1 MDNFQIFIDI
11 QSKNSYNKSIKYFKV
26 KEVNGLNPV
35 YEKVEICYKQIRAKV
50 SFVPKVAIVLGSG
63 LGALADVIQVVD
75 TMDYAEINGFPV
87 STVDGHKGRFVFGY
101 IQETP
106 VVIMQGRVHFYEGY
120 EISDVVLPIR
130 VMSKLGAEILFLTNS
145 AGGLN
150 TMYRPGDFMMIT
162 DHISSFMP
170 SPLIGENIDEWGSR
184 FPSMEDIYDPQLC
197 EFIRQSAR
205 ECNVLLRE
213 GVYVQMKGPQY
224 ETTAEVKMCQV
235 LGGDAV
241 GMSTA
246 IEAVAGRHMGMRVC
260 GLSCISNMAC
270 GISKTPLNHMDV
282 TEVGEKMA
290 PLFRLLVYKSIS
302 KMTEEMLEIQRQ
314 AAPQPQVMASSVI
327 IDDM

>member
-1 MDNFQIFIDI
+1 M
-11 QSKNSYNKSIKYFKV
+11 
-26 KEVNGLNPV
+26 NPV
-35 YEKVEICYKQIRAKV
+35 YEKVELCFKQIRAKIG
-50 SFVPKVAIVLGSG
+50 FVPKVAIVLGSG

-75 TMDYAEINGFPV
+75 TIDYSEIQGFPV

-130 VMSKLGAEILFLTNS
+130 VMRKLGADILFLTNS

-162 DHISSFMP
+162 DHIGSFMP
-170 SPLIGENIDEWGSR
+170 SPLIGENVEEWGKR
-184 FPSMEDIYDPQLC
+184 FPSMENIYDAQLC

-205 ECNVLLRE
+205 ECNVPLRE

-224 ETTAEVKMCQV
+224 ETSAEVRMCQL

-290 PLFRLLVYKSIS
+290 PLFRLLVYKAIS
-302 KMTEEMLEIQRQ
+302 KMTADMEDKPKASAVQ
-314 AAPQPQVMASSVI
+314 QPTASSVI

>member
-1 MDNFQIFIDI
+1 MN
-11 QSKNSYNKSIKYFKV
+11 
-26 KEVNGLNPV
+26 EVF
-35 YEKVEICYKQIRAKV
+35 EKVEVCYRQIRAKV
-50 SFVPKVAIVLGSG
+50 DFRPKVAIVLGSG
-63 LGALADVIQVVD
+63 LGALADVIQVTD
-75 TMDYAEINGFPV
+75 TVDYAEIEGFPV

-101 IQETP
+101 IESTP

-120 EISDVVLPIR
+120 DIHDVVLPIR
-130 VMSKLGAEILFLTNS
+130 VMRKLGAEILFLTNS

-162 DHISSFMP
+162 DHIGSFMP
-170 SPLIGENIDEWGSR
+170 SPLIGKNVDEWGPR
-184 FPSMEDIYDPQLC
+184 FPSLQNLYDAQLC
-197 EFIRQSAR
+197 EYIRQAAR
-205 ECNVLLRE
+205 DSNVLLRE
-213 GVYVQMKGPQY
+213 GVYVQMRGPQY
-224 ETTAEVKMCQV
+224 ETSAEVRMCQAI
-235 LGGDAV
+235 GGDAV

-290 PLFRLLVYKSIS
+290 PMFRLLVYRAIS
-302 KMTEEMLEIQRQ
+302 KMTEDITEKEEPKVRNT
-314 AAPQPQVMASSVI
+314 APVSSI

>member
-1 MDNFQIFIDI
+1 M
-11 QSKNSYNKSIKYFKV
+11 
-26 KEVNGLNPV
+26 NPV
-35 YEKVEICYKQIRAKV
+35 YEKVVLCYKQIRAKV
-50 SFVPKVAIVLGSG
+50 GFVPKVAIVLGSG

-75 TMDYAEINGFPV
+75 TVDYADITGFPV

-130 VMSKLGAEILFLTNS
+130 VMKLLGADILFLTNS

-162 DHISSFMP
+162 DHIGSFMP
-170 SPLIGENIDEWGSR
+170 SPLTGENIDEWGQR
-184 FPSMEDIYDPQLC
+184 FPSMENIYDVQLC
-197 EFIRQSAR
+197 EFIRQAAR

-224 ETTAEVKMCQV
+224 ETSAEVKMCQT

-246 IEAVAGRHMGMRVC
+246 VEAVAGRHMGMRVC

-290 PLFRLLVYKSIS
+290 PLFRLLVYKAIS
-302 KMTEEMLEIQRQ
+302 KITEDAVDKQKAE
-314 AAPQPQVMASSVI
+314 PQQQPAESGVI

>member
-1 MDNFQIFIDI
+1 M
-11 QSKNSYNKSIKYFKV
+11 SEKV
-26 KEVNGLNPV
+26 DTV
-35 YEKVEICYKQIRAKV
+35 YEKVELCYQQIRTKV
-50 SFVPKVAIVLGSG
+50 EFLPKVAIVLGSG
-63 LGALADVIQVVD
+63 LGALAEVIQVVD
-75 TMDYAEINGFPV
+75 TVDYADINGFPV

-101 IQETP
+101 IEETP

-120 EISDVVLPIR
+120 DISDVVLPIR
-130 VMSKLGAEILFLTNS
+130 VMRKLGADILFLTNS

-170 SPLIGENIDEWGSR
+170 SPLIGENVEEWGAR
-184 FPSMEDIYDPQLC
+184 FPSMENIYDVSLC
-197 EFIRQSAR
+197 EFIRQAAR
-205 ECNVLLRE
+205 ESNVLLRE

-224 ETTAEVKMCQV
+224 ETSAEVRMCQT

-270 GISKTPLNHMDV
+270 GISKTPLNHMEV

-290 PLFRLLVYKSIS
+290 PLFRLLVYRAIS
-302 KMTEEMLEIQRQ
+302 KMTADIVD
-314 AAPQPQVMASSVI
+314 AAPQPTRQESAMASFIV
-327 IDDM
+327 DDM

>member
-1 MDNFQIFIDI
+1 M
-11 QSKNSYNKSIKYFKV
+11 
-26 KEVNGLNPV
+26 NPV
-35 YEKVEICYKQIRAKV
+35 YEKVVLCYKQIRAKV
-50 SFVPKVAIVLGSG
+50 GFVPKVAIVLGSG

-75 TMDYAEINGFPV
+75 TVDYGDITGFPV

-120 EISDVVLPIR
+120 EVSDVVLPIR
-130 VMSKLGAEILFLTNS
+130 VMKLLGADILFLTNS

-162 DHISSFMP
+162 DHIGSFMP
-170 SPLIGENIDEWGSR
+170 SPLMGENIDEWGRR
-184 FPSMEDIYDPQLC
+184 FPSMENIYDVQLC
-197 EFIRQSAR
+197 EFIRQAAR
-205 ECNVLLRE
+205 ECNVPLRE

-224 ETTAEVKMCQV
+224 ETSAEVKMCQI

-270 GISKTPLNHMDV
+270 GISKTPLNHMEV

-290 PLFRLLVYKSIS
+290 PLFRLLVYKAIS
-302 KMTEEMLEIQRQ
+302 KMTEDMVDKQKAE
-314 AAPQPQVMASSVI
+314 APQQPTESSVI

>member
-1 MDNFQIFIDI
+1 M
-11 QSKNSYNKSIKYFKV
+11 
-26 KEVNGLNPV
+26 NPV
-35 YEKVEICYKQIRAKV
+35 YEKVELCFKQIRAKIG
-50 SFVPKVAIVLGSG
+50 FVPKVAIVLGSG
-63 LGALADVIQVVD
+63 LGALAEVIQVVD
-75 TMDYAEINGFPV
+75 TIDYADIQGFPV

-130 VMSKLGAEILFLTNS
+130 VMRKLGAEILFLTNS

-162 DHISSFMP
+162 DHIGSFMP
-170 SPLIGENIDEWGSR
+170 SPLIGENVDEWGKR
-184 FPSMEDIYDPQLC
+184 FPSMENIYDAQLC

-205 ECNVLLRE
+205 ECNVPLRE

-224 ETTAEVKMCQV
+224 ETSAEVRMCQL

-270 GISKTPLNHMDV
+270 GISKTPLNHMAV
-282 TEVGEKMA
+282 NEVGEKMA
-290 PLFRLLVYKSIS
+290 PMFRLLVYKAIS
-302 KMTEEMLEIQRQ
+302 KMTADITEKPKATVIQQ
-314 AAPQPQVMASSVI
+314 QPVASSVI

>member
-1 MDNFQIFIDI
+1 M
-11 QSKNSYNKSIKYFKV
+11 NS
-26 KEVNGLNPV
+26 V
-35 YEKVEICYKQIRAKV
+35 YEKVELCYKQIRAKV
-50 SFVPKVAIVLGSG
+50 DFLPKVAIVLGSG
-63 LGALADVIQVVD
+63 LGALAEVIKVVD
-75 TMDYAEINGFPV
+75 TVDYSDITGFPV

-162 DHISSFMP
+162 DHIGSFMP
-170 SPLIGENIDEWGSR
+170 SPLIGENIDEWGTR
-184 FPSMEDIYDPQLC
+184 FPSMENVYDAKLC
-197 EFIRQSAR
+197 EFIRQAAR
-205 ECNVLLRE
+205 ECNVPLRE

-224 ETTAEVKMCQV
+224 ETSAEVRMCQL

-246 IEAVAGRHMGMRVC
+246 IEAVAGRHMGMKVC

-270 GISKTPLNHMDV
+270 GISKIPLNHMDV

-290 PLFRLLVYKSIS
+290 PLFRLLVYKAIS
-302 KMTEEMLEIQRQ
+302 KMTEDIEEKPKTVIQ
-314 AAPQPQVMASSVI
+314 QPVVSSVV

>member
-1 MDNFQIFIDI
+1 M
-11 QSKNSYNKSIKYFKV
+11 
-26 KEVNGLNPV
+26 NPV
-35 YEKVEICYKQIRAKV
+35 YEKVVLCYKQIRAKV
-50 SFVPKVAIVLGSG
+50 GFVPKVAIVLGSG

-75 TMDYAEINGFPV
+75 TVEYADITGFPV

-130 VMSKLGAEILFLTNS
+130 VMKLLGAEILFLTNS

-162 DHISSFMP
+162 DHIGSFMP
-170 SPLIGENIDEWGSR
+170 SPLMGENIDEWGQR
-184 FPSMEDIYDPQLC
+184 FPSMENIYDVQLC
-197 EFIRQSAR
+197 DFIRQAAR

-224 ETTAEVKMCQV
+224 ETSAEVKMCQI

-246 IEAVAGRHMGMRVC
+246 VEAVAGRHMGMRVC

-290 PLFRLLVYKSIS
+290 PLFRLLVYKAIS
-302 KMTEEMLEIQRQ
+302 KITEDAVDKQKAE
-314 AAPQPQVMASSVI
+314 PQQQPAESGVI

>member
-1 MDNFQIFIDI
+1 M
-11 QSKNSYNKSIKYFKV
+11 SEKVNS
-26 KEVNGLNPV
+26 V
-35 YEKVEICYKQIRAKV
+35 YEKVELCYRQIRSRV
-50 SFVPKVAIVLGSG
+50 EFLPKVAIVLGSG

-75 TMDYAEINGFPV
+75 TVDYADITGFPV

-101 IQETP
+101 IEETP

-120 EISDVVLPIR
+120 DISDVVLPIR
-130 VMSKLGAEILFLTNS
+130 VMRKLGADILFLTNS

-170 SPLIGENIDEWGSR
+170 SPLIGENVEEWGTR
-184 FPSMEDIYDPQLC
+184 FPSMEHVYDASLC
-197 EFIRQSAR
+197 EFIRQAAR

-213 GVYVQMKGPQY
+213 GTYVQMKGPQY
-224 ETTAEVKMCQV
+224 ETSAEVRMCQV

-270 GISKTPLNHMDV
+270 GISKTPLNHMEV

-290 PLFRLLVYKSIS
+290 PLFRLLVYRAIS
-302 KMTEEMLEIQRQ
+302 KMTADIVD
-314 AAPQPQVMASSVI
+314 AAPQPTRQESAMTSFIV
-327 IDDM
+327 DDM

>member
-1 MDNFQIFIDI
+1 M
-11 QSKNSYNKSIKYFKV
+11 
-26 KEVNGLNPV
+26 NPV
-35 YEKVEICYKQIRAKV
+35 YEKVEICFKQIRAKV
-50 SFVPKVAIVLGSG
+50 AFVPKVAIVLGSG

-75 TMDYAEINGFPV
+75 TVDYSDISGFPL

-120 EISDVVLPIR
+120 AISDVVLPIR
-130 VMSKLGAEILFLTNS
+130 VMRKLGADILFLTNS

-162 DHISSFMP
+162 DHIGSFMP
-170 SPLIGENIDEWGSR
+170 SPLIGENVEEWGKR
-184 FPSMEDIYDPQLC
+184 FPSMENIYDAQLC

-224 ETTAEVKMCQV
+224 ETIAEVKMCQI

-270 GISKTPLNHMDV
+270 GISKIPLNHMDV

-302 KMTEEMLEIQRQ
+302 KMTADMVDQPDS
-314 AAPQPQVMASSVI
+314 AAPQQQKMTTGAI

>member
-1 MDNFQIFIDI
+1 M
-11 QSKNSYNKSIKYFKV
+11 
-26 KEVNGLNPV
+26 NPV
-35 YEKVEICYKQIRAKV
+35 YEKVELCYKQIRAKIG
-50 SFVPKVAIVLGSG
+50 FVPKVAIVLGSG
-63 LGALADVIQVVD
+63 LGALAEVIQVAD
-75 TMDYAEINGFPV
+75 SIDYADITGFPV
-87 STVDGHKGRFVFGY
+87 STVDGHKGRFVFGH

-130 VMSKLGAEILFLTNS
+130 VMRKLGADILFLTNS

-170 SPLIGENIDEWGSR
+170 SPLIGENIDEWGQR
-184 FPSMEDIYDPQLC
+184 FPSMENIYDAQLC
-197 EFIRQSAR
+197 TFIRQAAK

-224 ETTAEVKMCQV
+224 ETSAEVKMCQA
-235 LGGDAV
+235 LGGDVV

-282 TEVGEKMA
+282 KEVGEKMA
-290 PLFRLLVYKSIS
+290 PLFRLLVYKAIS
-302 KMTEEMLEIQRQ
+302 KMTADMVDKQKAEK
-314 AAPQPQVMASSVI
+314 PQQQMASSVI

>member
-1 MDNFQIFIDI
+1 M
-11 QSKNSYNKSIKYFKV
+11 
-26 KEVNGLNPV
+26 NPV
-35 YEKVEICYKQIRAKV
+35 YEKVEICFKQIREKV

-63 LGALADVIQVVD
+63 LGALAEVIQVVD
-75 TMDYAEINGFPV
+75 TVDYSDISGFPV

-106 VVIMQGRVHFYEGY
+106 VVIMQGRVHYYEGY

-130 VMSKLGAEILFLTNS
+130 VMRRLGADILFLTNS

-150 TMYRPGDFMMIT
+150 TMYRPGDFMMII
-162 DHISSFMP
+162 DHIGSFMP
-170 SPLIGENIDEWGSR
+170 SPLIGENVEEWGKR
-184 FPSMEDIYDPQLC
+184 FPSMENIYDAQLC

-224 ETTAEVKMCQV
+224 ETSAEVKMCQI

-270 GISKTPLNHMDV
+270 GISKIPLNHMDV

-290 PLFRLLVYKSIS
+290 PLFRLLVYKAIS
-302 KMTEEMLEIQRQ
+302 KMTADMIEQIKTDI
-314 AAPQPQVMASSVI
+314 PQQQMMSTGAI

>member
-1 MDNFQIFIDI
+1 ML
-11 QSKNSYNKSIKYFKV
+11 NS
-26 KEVNGLNPV
+26 V
-35 YEKVEICYKQIRAKV
+35 YEKVELCYNQIRKKV
-50 SFVPKVAIVLGSG
+50 DFEPRVAIVLGSG
-63 LGALADVIQVVD
+63 LGALAEVIKVVD
-75 TMDYAEINGFPV
+75 TVDYTDISGFPV
-87 STVDGHKGRFVFGY
+87 STVEGHKGRFVFGY
-101 IQETP
+101 IEETP

-120 EISDVVLPIR
+120 STQDVVLPIR
-130 VMSKLGAEILFLTNS
+130 VMRRLGADILFLTNS

-170 SPLIGENIDEWGSR
+170 SPLIGKNIDEWGTR
-184 FPSMEDIYDPQLC
+184 FPSMESVYDAKLC
-197 EFIRQSAR
+197 DFIRQAAR
-205 ECNVLLRE
+205 ECNVPLRE

-224 ETTAEVKMCQV
+224 ETAAEVKMCQV

-246 IEAVAGRHMGMRVC
+246 IEAVAARHMGMKVC

-290 PLFRLLVYKSIS
+290 PLFRLLVYKAIS
-302 KMTEEMLEIQRQ
+302 KMT
-314 AAPQPQVMASSVI
+314 ADVAVSQPQVQTNTTASAIPNINLSMAQSQPATGSVI

>member
-1 MDNFQIFIDI
+1 MM
-11 QSKNSYNKSIKYFKV
+11 
-26 KEVNGLNPV
+26 KEVRKLNPV
-35 YEKVEICYKQIRAKV
+35 YEKVNLCYKQIREKV
-50 SFVPKVAIVLGSG
+50 DFLPKVAIVLGSG
-63 LGALADVIQVVD
+63 LGALAEVIKVVA
-75 TMDYAEINGFPV
+75 TVDYEDITGFPV

-101 IQETP
+101 IQDTP

-120 EISDVVLPIR
+120 EVSDVVLPIR
-130 VMSKLGAEILFLTNS
+130 VMRKLGADILYLTNS

-162 DHISSFMP
+162 DHIGSFMP
-170 SPLIGENIDEWGSR
+170 SPLQGQNIDEWGQR
-184 FPSMEDIYDPQLC
+184 FPSMENIYDAQLC
-197 EFIRQSAR
+197 EFIRQAAR
-205 ECNVLLRE
+205 ECNVPLRE

-224 ETTAEVKMCQV
+224 ETSAEVKMCQL

-270 GISKTPLNHMDV
+270 GISKTPLNHMAV

-290 PLFRLLVYKSIS
+290 PIFRLLVYKSIS
-302 KMTEEMLEIQRQ
+302 KMTEDMIEKQP
-314 AAPQPQVMASSVI
+314 AAASMPRREVASSVI

>member
-1 MDNFQIFIDI
+1 MSQ
-11 QSKNSYNKSIKYFKV
+11 
-26 KEVNGLNPV
+26 V
-35 YEKVEICYKQIRAKV
+35 YEKVELCYKQIRAKV
-50 SFVPKVAIVLGSG
+50 DFLPKVAIVLGSG
-63 LGALADVIQVVD
+63 LGALADVIKIVD
-75 TMDYAEINGFPV
+75 TVDYADIDGFPV

-120 EISDVVLPIR
+120 DATDVVLPIR
-130 VMSKLGAEILFLTNS
+130 VMRKLGAEILFLTNS

-150 TMYRPGDFMMIT
+150 PMYRPGDFMMIT
-162 DHISSFMP
+162 DHIGSFMP
-170 SPLIGENIDEWGSR
+170 SPLMGKNIDEWGPR
-184 FPSMEDIYDPQLC
+184 FPSLENIYDVQLC
-197 EFIRQSAR
+197 DFIRQAAR
-205 ECNVLLRE
+205 ECNVPLRE
-213 GVYVQMKGPQY
+213 GVYVQMRGPQY
-224 ETTAEVKMCQV
+224 ETSAEVKMCQT

-270 GISKTPLNHMDV
+270 GISKTPLNHMEV

-290 PLFRLLVYKSIS
+290 PLFRLLVYKAIS
-302 KMTEEMLEIQRQ
+302 KMTEDMIEKPVEKPEM
-314 AAPQPQVMASSVI
+314 PTASGVI

>member
-1 MDNFQIFIDI
+1 M
-11 QSKNSYNKSIKYFKV
+11 
-26 KEVNGLNPV
+26 NPV
-35 YEKVEICYKQIRAKV
+35 YEKVELCYRQIRAKV
-50 SFVPKVAIVLGSG
+50 DFLPRVAIVLGSG
-63 LGALADVIQVVD
+63 LGALADVIKTVNSV
-75 TMDYAEINGFPV
+75 DYADIDGFPV
-87 STVDGHKGRFVFGY
+87 STVDGHAGRFVFGY

-130 VMSKLGAEILFLTNS
+130 VMRKLGADILFLTNS

-162 DHISSFMP
+162 DHIGSFMP
-170 SPLIGENIDEWGSR
+170 SPLKGANIEEWGVR
-184 FPSMEDIYDPQLC
+184 FPSMENIYDSQLC
-197 EFIRQSAR
+197 DCIRQAAR
-205 ECNVLLRE
+205 ECNVPLRE

-224 ETTAEVKMCQV
+224 ETTAEVKMCQT

-246 IEAVAGRHMGMRVC
+246 IEAVAARHMGMKVC

-290 PLFRLLVYKSIS
+290 PLFRLLVYKAIS
-302 KMTEEMLEIQRQ
+302 KMTEDIVQTPQ
-314 AAPQPQVMASSVI
+314 QTAAASRMMPQQESFGSVI

>member
-1 MDNFQIFIDI
+1 M
-11 QSKNSYNKSIKYFKV
+11 NS
-26 KEVNGLNPV
+26 V
-35 YEKVEICYKQIRAKV
+35 YEKVELCYKQIREKV
-50 SFVPKVAIVLGSG
+50 DFEPRVAIVLGSG
-63 LGALADVIQVVD
+63 LGALAEVIKVVD
-75 TMDYAEINGFPV
+75 TIDYSDITGFPV

-101 IQETP
+101 IEETP

-120 EISDVVLPIR
+120 STQDVVLPIR
-130 VMSKLGAEILFLTNS
+130 VMRMLGADILFLTNS

-170 SPLIGENIDEWGSR
+170 SPLIGANVDEWGTR
-184 FPSMEDIYDPQLC
+184 FPSMDGVYDTKLC
-197 EFIRQSAR
+197 EFIRQAAR
-205 ECNVLLRE
+205 ECNVPLRE
-213 GVYVQMKGPQY
+213 GIYIQMKGPQY
-224 ETTAEVKMCQV
+224 ETSAEVKMCQA

-246 IEAVAGRHMGMRVC
+246 IEAVAARHMGMKVC

-290 PLFRLLVYKSIS
+290 PLFRLLVYKAIS
-302 KMTEEMLEIQRQ
+302 KMTEDVAQ
-314 AAPQPQVMASSVI
+314 AQPQPTVTSATSTIPNINLSMVQPQATSSSVI

>member
-1 MDNFQIFIDI
+1 M
-11 QSKNSYNKSIKYFKV
+11 
-26 KEVNGLNPV
+26 NPV
-35 YEKVEICYKQIRAKV
+35 YEKVVLCYKQIRAKV
-50 SFVPKVAIVLGSG
+50 GFVPKVSIVLGSG

-75 TMDYAEINGFPV
+75 TVDYADIEGFPV

-120 EISDVVLPIR
+120 EVSDVVLPIR
-130 VMSKLGAEILFLTNS
+130 VMKLLGAEILFLTNS

-162 DHISSFMP
+162 DHIGSFMP
-170 SPLIGENIDEWGSR
+170 SPLMGENIDEWGQR
-184 FPSMEDIYDPQLC
+184 FPSMENIYDVQLC
-197 EFIRQSAR
+197 DFIRQAAR
-205 ECNVLLRE
+205 ECNVPLRE

-224 ETTAEVKMCQV
+224 ETSAEVKMCQT

-290 PLFRLLVYKSIS
+290 PLFRLLVYKAIS
-302 KMTEEMLEIQRQ
+302 KMTENTVDKPKVEM
-314 AAPQPQVMASSVI
+314 PQQPAESSSVI

>member
-1 MDNFQIFIDI
+1 M
-11 QSKNSYNKSIKYFKV
+11 NK
-26 KEVNGLNPV
+26 V
-35 YEKVEICYKQIRAKV
+35 YEKVEVCYKQIQARV
-50 SFVPKVAIVLGSG
+50 NFQPKVAIVLGSG

-75 TMDYAEINGFPV
+75 TVNYGDITGFPV

-101 IQETP
+101 IEEMP

-130 VMSKLGAEILFLTNS
+130 VMRKLGAEILFLTNS

-162 DHISSFMP
+162 DHIGSFMP
-170 SPLIGENIDEWGSR
+170 SPLIGENIDEWGLR
-184 FPSMEDIYDPQLC
+184 FPSMENIYDAKLC
-197 EFIRQSAR
+197 EFIRQAAR
-205 ECNVLLRE
+205 DCNVLLRE

-224 ETTAEVKMCQV
+224 ETSAEVRMCQA

-270 GISKTPLNHMDV
+270 GISKTPLNHMEV
-282 TEVGEKMA
+282 NEVGEKMA
-290 PLFRLLVYKSIS
+290 PLFRLLVYRSIS
-302 KMTEEMLEIQRQ
+302 KMTADMGAEVKPK
-314 AAPQPQVMASSVI
+314 AAPAPVQGVV

>member
-1 MDNFQIFIDI
+1 M
-11 QSKNSYNKSIKYFKV
+11 
-26 KEVNGLNPV
+26 NPV
-35 YEKVEICYKQIRAKV
+35 YEKVVLCYKQIRAKV
-50 SFVPKVAIVLGSG
+50 GFVPKVAIVLGSG

-75 TMDYAEINGFPV
+75 TVEYADITGFPV

-130 VMSKLGAEILFLTNS
+130 VMKLLGAEILFLTNS

-162 DHISSFMP
+162 DHIGSFMP
-170 SPLIGENIDEWGSR
+170 SPLTGENIDEWGQR
-184 FPSMEDIYDPQLC
+184 FPSMENIYDVQLC
-197 EFIRQSAR
+197 EFIRQAAR

-224 ETTAEVKMCQV
+224 ETSAEVKMCQI

-246 IEAVAGRHMGMRVC
+246 VEAVAGRHMGMRVC

-290 PLFRLLVYKSIS
+290 PLFRLLVYKAIS
-302 KMTEEMLEIQRQ
+302 KITEDTVDKQKIE
-314 AAPQPQVMASSVI
+314 PQQQPAESGVI

>member
-1 MDNFQIFIDI
+1 MNQ
-11 QSKNSYNKSIKYFKV
+11 
-26 KEVNGLNPV
+26 V
-35 YEKVEICYKQIRAKV
+35 YEKVELCYKQIRAKV
-50 SFVPKVAIVLGSG
+50 DFLPKVAIVLGSG
-63 LGALADVIQVVD
+63 LGALAEVIKVVD
-75 TMDYAEINGFPV
+75 TVDYSEITGFPV

-130 VMSKLGAEILFLTNS
+130 VMRKLGADILFLTNS

-162 DHISSFMP
+162 DHIGSFMP
-170 SPLIGENIDEWGSR
+170 SPLIGRNIDEWGQR
-184 FPSMEDIYDPQLC
+184 FPSMENIYDLQLC
-197 EFIRQSAR
+197 DFIRQAAR
-205 ECNVLLRE
+205 ECNVPLRE

-224 ETTAEVKMCQV
+224 ETSAEVKMCQL

-270 GISKTPLNHMDV
+270 GISKTPLNHMEV

-290 PLFRLLVYKSIS
+290 PLFRLLVYKAIS
-302 KMTEEMLEIQRQ
+302 KMTEDMVVRPVEVSEM
-314 AAPQPQVMASSVI
+314 PTVSGVI

>member
-1 MDNFQIFIDI
+1 M
-11 QSKNSYNKSIKYFKV
+11 SEKV
-26 KEVNGLNPV
+26 NTV
-35 YEKVEICYKQIRAKV
+35 YEKVELCYQQIRTKV
-50 SFVPKVAIVLGSG
+50 EFLPKVAIVLGSG
-63 LGALADVIQVVD
+63 LGALAEVIQVVD
-75 TMDYAEINGFPV
+75 TVDYADINGFPV

-101 IQETP
+101 IEETP

-120 EISDVVLPIR
+120 DISDVVLPIR
-130 VMSKLGAEILFLTNS
+130 VMRKLGADILFLTNS

-170 SPLIGENIDEWGSR
+170 SPLIGENVEEWGAR
-184 FPSMEDIYDPQLC
+184 FPSMENIYDVSLC
-197 EFIRQSAR
+197 EFIRQAAR
-205 ECNVLLRE
+205 ESNVLLRE

-224 ETTAEVKMCQV
+224 ETSAEVRMCQT

-270 GISKTPLNHMDV
+270 GISKTPLNHMEV

-290 PLFRLLVYKSIS
+290 PLFRLLVYRAIS
-302 KMTEEMLEIQRQ
+302 KMTADIVD
-314 AAPQPQVMASSVI
+314 AAPQPTRQESAMASFIV
-327 IDDM
+327 DDM

>member
-1 MDNFQIFIDI
+1 M
-11 QSKNSYNKSIKYFKV
+11 
-26 KEVNGLNPV
+26 NPV
-35 YEKVEICYKQIRAKV
+35 YEKVELCFKQIRAKIG
-50 SFVPKVAIVLGSG
+50 FVPKVAIVLGSG
-63 LGALADVIQVVD
+63 LGALAEVIQVVD
-75 TMDYAEINGFPV
+75 TIDYSDIQGFPV

-130 VMSKLGAEILFLTNS
+130 VMRKLGADILFLTNS

-162 DHISSFMP
+162 DHIGSFMP
-170 SPLIGENIDEWGSR
+170 SPLIGENIDEWGKR
-184 FPSMEDIYDPQLC
+184 FPSMENIYDAQLC

-205 ECNVLLRE
+205 ECNVPLRE
-213 GVYVQMKGPQY
+213 GIYVQMKGPQY
-224 ETTAEVKMCQV
+224 ETSAEVRMCQL

-290 PLFRLLVYKSIS
+290 PLFRLLVYKAIS
-302 KMTEEMLEIQRQ
+302 KMTADMEEKPKA
-314 AAPQPQVMASSVI
+314 AAPQQPVVSSVI

>member
-1 MDNFQIFIDI
+1 M
-11 QSKNSYNKSIKYFKV
+11 
-26 KEVNGLNPV
+26 KEV
-35 YEKVEICYKQIRAKV
+35 YEKVELCYKQIRAKV
-50 SFVPKVAIVLGSG
+50 DFLPKVAIVLGSG
-63 LGALADVIQVVD
+63 LGALAEVIKVVD
-75 TMDYAEINGFPV
+75 TFDYADITGFPV

-130 VMSKLGAEILFLTNS
+130 VMRKLGADILFLTNS

-162 DHISSFMP
+162 DHIGSFMP
-170 SPLIGENIDEWGSR
+170 SPLIGKNVDEWGQR
-184 FPSMEDIYDPQLC
+184 FPSMENIYDLQLC
-197 EFIRQSAR
+197 EFIRQAAR
-205 ECNVLLRE
+205 ECNVPLRE

-224 ETTAEVKMCQV
+224 ETSAEVKMCQI

-270 GISKTPLNHMDV
+270 GISKTPLNHMEV

-290 PLFRLLVYKSIS
+290 PLFRLLVYKAIS
-302 KMTEEMLEIQRQ
+302 KMTEDMVVKAVKEPER
-314 AAPQPQVMASSVI
+314 PVVSSVI

>member
-1 MDNFQIFIDI
+1 M
-11 QSKNSYNKSIKYFKV
+11 SEKV
-26 KEVNGLNPV
+26 NEV
-35 YEKVEICYKQIRAKV
+35 YEKVELCFRQIRARV
-50 SFVPKVAIVLGSG
+50 DFLPKVAIVLGSG
-63 LGALADVIQVVD
+63 LGALADVIQVTGTV
-75 TMDYAEINGFPV
+75 DYADITGFPV

-101 IQETP
+101 IEETP

-130 VMSKLGAEILFLTNS
+130 VMRKLGADILFLTNS

-162 DHISSFMP
+162 DHIGSFMP
-170 SPLIGENIDEWGSR
+170 SPLIGENIEEWGQR
-184 FPSMEDIYDPQLC
+184 FPSMQNIYDLSLC
-197 EFIRQSAR
+197 EFIRQAAR

-224 ETTAEVKMCQV
+224 ETSAEVRMCQA

-290 PLFRLLVYKSIS
+290 PLFRLLVYKAIS
-302 KMTEEMLEIQRQ
+302 KMTADLVEETVAKPTRRQ
-314 AAPQPQVMASSVI
+314 EAMTSFIV
-327 IDDM
+327 DDM

>member
-1 MDNFQIFIDI
+1 M
-11 QSKNSYNKSIKYFKV
+11 SEKV
-26 KEVNGLNPV
+26 NTV
-35 YEKVEICYKQIRAKV
+35 YEKVELCYRQIRTKV
-50 SFVPKVAIVLGSG
+50 TFLPKVAIVLGSG

-75 TMDYAEINGFPV
+75 TVDYADIEGFPV

-101 IQETP
+101 IEETP

-120 EISDVVLPIR
+120 DISDVVLPIR
-130 VMSKLGAEILFLTNS
+130 VMRKLGADILFLTNS

-170 SPLIGENIDEWGSR
+170 SPLIGENVDEWGVR
-184 FPSMEDIYDPQLC
+184 FPSMENIYDASLC
-197 EFIRQSAR
+197 EFIRQAAR
-205 ECNVLLRE
+205 ESNVLLRE
-213 GVYVQMKGPQY
+213 GIYVQMKGPQY
-224 ETTAEVKMCQV
+224 ETSAEVRMCQT

-270 GISKTPLNHMDV
+270 GISKTPLNHMEV

-290 PLFRLLVYKSIS
+290 PLFRLLVYRAIS
-302 KMTEEMLEIQRQ
+302 KMTADIVD
-314 AAPQPQVMASSVI
+314 AAPPTRQESAMTSFIV
-327 IDDM
+327 DDM

>member
-1 MDNFQIFIDI
+1 M
-11 QSKNSYNKSIKYFKV
+11 NK
-26 KEVNGLNPV
+26 V
-35 YEKVEICYKQIRAKV
+35 YEKVEVCYKQIRARV
-50 SFVPKVAIVLGSG
+50 NFQPKVAIVLGSG

-75 TMDYAEINGFPV
+75 TIDYAEITGFPV

-101 IQETP
+101 IEEMP

-130 VMSKLGAEILFLTNS
+130 VMRKLGAEILFLTNS

-162 DHISSFMP
+162 DHIGSFMP
-170 SPLIGENIDEWGSR
+170 SPLIGENIDEWGIR
-184 FPSMEDIYDPQLC
+184 FPSMENIYDAKLC
-197 EFIRQSAR
+197 EFIRQAAR
-205 ECNVLLRE
+205 DCNVLLRE
-213 GVYVQMKGPQY
+213 GIYVQMKGPQY
-224 ETTAEVKMCQV
+224 ETSAEVRMCQA

-270 GISKTPLNHMDV
+270 GISKTPLNHMEV

-290 PLFRLLVYKSIS
+290 PLFRLLVYRSIS
-302 KMTEEMLEIQRQ
+302 KMTVDMGDEVKPK
-314 AAPQPQVMASSVI
+314 AKPTPAPGVV

>member
-1 MDNFQIFIDI
+1 M
-11 QSKNSYNKSIKYFKV
+11 
-26 KEVNGLNPV
+26 NPV
-35 YEKVEICYKQIRAKV
+35 YEKVVLCYKQIRAKV
-50 SFVPKVAIVLGSG
+50 GFVPKVAIVLGSG

-75 TMDYAEINGFPV
+75 TVDYADITGFPV

-120 EISDVVLPIR
+120 EVSDVVLPIR
-130 VMSKLGAEILFLTNS
+130 VMKLLGADILFLTNS

-162 DHISSFMP
+162 DHIGSFMP
-170 SPLIGENIDEWGSR
+170 SPLTGENIDEWGQR
-184 FPSMEDIYDPQLC
+184 FPSMENIYDVQLC
-197 EFIRQSAR
+197 DFIRQAAR

-224 ETTAEVKMCQV
+224 ETSAEVKMCQT

-290 PLFRLLVYKSIS
+290 PLFRLLVYKAIS
-302 KMTEEMLEIQRQ
+302 KMTEETVDKQKAET
-314 AAPQPQVMASSVI
+314 PQQPAESSVI